1 MSNLFPSL
9 SIEDNKSNELDKI
22 KTGPLFHSI
31 EYELSSIVNK
41 ITNIDKLD
49 DKEIRDIITRQH
61 KMILDYDLFL
71 KSQETRKQAQILFT
85 NKRFLLNFSNVIK
98 TLNLDRHEI
107 ICINKLAYDYYIS
120 DNNDQEIS
128 DLLYLLTNEVNE
140 KEVMVLSGIIGLNNA
155 RILSMIHN
163 SSFNIEDIVHRVNN
177 FIVKCNQDINSDC
190 IVKIFCLFY
199 DRFTYPF
206 IYTMME
212 CKPSNLTA
220 EQNRQFDRISMAI
233 LQITNSLTTQ
243 DMKKMLCDY
252 AFILNTVKPN
262 TTVRFALK
270 TASAYTR
277 ILTTIE
283 NIEVVEGLKIP

>member
-9 SIEDNKSNELDKI
+9 SVDNDKSNDLDKI
-22 KTGPLFHSI
+22 KDGPLFHSI
-31 EYELSSIVNK
+31 EYELSSILNK
-41 ITNIDKLD
+41 IKDIDKLD
-49 DKEIRDIITRQH
+49 DKEIRDIIVRQH

-71 KSQETRKQAQILFT
+71 KSKETRLQAQLLFT

-98 TLNLDRHEI
+98 TLNLDKHEI
-107 ICINKLAYDYYIS
+107 ICINKLTYDYYIS
-120 DNNDQEIS
+120 GNTDKEIR

-163 SSFNIEDIVHRVNN
+163 SSFNIEEVVHRVNN
-177 FIVKCNQDINSDC
+177 FIVKGWQDIDTEC

-212 CKPSNLTA
+212 SKPNNLTP
-220 EQNRQFDRISMAI
+220 EQNKQFDRISMAI
-233 LQITNSLTTQ
+233 LQMTNSLPSN

-252 AFILNTVKPN
+252 AFTLNNVKPN

-277 ILTTIE
+277 ILNTIE

>member
-9 SIEDNKSNELDKI
+9 SIDNDKSNDLDKI
-22 KTGPLFHSI
+22 KDGPLFHSI
-31 EYELSSIVNK
+31 EYELSSILNK
-41 ITNIDKLD
+41 IRDIDKLD
-49 DKEIRDIITRQH
+49 DKEIRDIIVRQH

-71 KSQETRKQAQILFT
+71 KSKETRLQAQILFT

-98 TLNLDRHEI
+98 TLNLDKHEI
-107 ICINKLAYDYYIS
+107 ICINKLTYDYYIS
-120 DNNDQEIS
+120 GNTDKEIR

-163 SSFNIEDIVHRVNN
+163 SSFNIEEVVHRVNN
-177 FIVKCNQDINSDC
+177 FIVKGWQDIDTEC

-212 CKPSNLTA
+212 SKPSNLTV

-233 LQITNSLTTQ
+233 LQMTNSLPSN

-252 AFILNTVKPN
+252 AFTLNNVKPN